1 VGPNKSVYVAD
12 FYNHRVQVFDRNGR
26 YITSFGK
33 MGIGSGEFR
42 GPTDVAVSKDGYIY
56 VSDWKNHRVQKF
68 RITD

>member
-1 VGPNKSVYVAD
+1 
-12 FYNHRVQVFDRNGR
+12 
-26 YITSFGK
+26 